1 MVTYYVVWIVAETW
15 WTTAMAWIIAE
26 TRWATALVFYTIAI
40 FYIHLN
46 KIIHVLIAVWQLI
59 LRLLTL
65 NFIIRLLLLCWL
77 ILWVTHTIVFFY
89 FKIILLSIMYKLF
102 IALHLIKII
111 NDNSSSKLVVNTF
124 GRFNTIVTRE
134 YWSRDSCQILNNAII
149 PEFTT
154 KSKL

>member
-1 MVTYYVVWIVAETW
+1 MAADFEIIDSEFYYS
-15 WTTAMAWIIAE
+15 IIASML
-26 TRWATALVFYTIAI
+26 AYLMSYPYNCI
-40 FYIHLN
+40 FLFQN
-46 KIIHVLIAVWQLI
+46 NIIIDNVW
-59 LRLLTL
+59 
-65 NFIIRLLLLCWL
+65 
-77 ILWVTHTIVFFY
+77 
-89 FKIILLSIMYKLF
+89 LF

-124 GRFNTIVTRE
+124 GGFNAIVTGE